1 MELTNQLILL
11 AGVLFTIS
19 VLATIVSPRVGAP
32 LLLVFLIIGMLA
44 GEDGPGGIHFDN
56 YPLANLAAIAALAVV
71 LFDGGMRT
79 RIEDFRVGLR
89 PALVLAT
96 KGTILTFVLVGA
108 FTTWLLDLSWAE
120 GLLLGAIVSSTDA
133 AATFSLL
140 QTSGMKLNQRVTA
153 TLEIE
158 SGTNDP
164 VAIFLTLGVIG
175 FLQAGTQWSVAE
187 PLWLLLLQFG
197 LGGAIGVYG
206 GRLLV
211 YSMNRLELAES
222 LYPIFALFGAFLIF
236 GVTAV
241 LEGSGFLAV
250 YLAGLTI
257 GNSRVH
263 AAAAVRRFLDGITW
277 MSQIGMFLILGLLV
291 TPRELLPVA
300 VPGLVVA
307 LVLIFIARPVAV
319 WACLL
324 PFRFPPREQLYISW
338 VGLRGTVPIVLAT
351 FPWVLGLENAAIF
364 FNITFFIVLVSLVL
378 QGWTAVPVAR
388 WLGLEV
394 PDSDAALRVRRVDF
408 DLPGSHGHEI
418 VSYRVAADSSA
429 RGLRLKELPLPET
442 ARVVGV
448 VRRGLMLPYREWG
461 VLQEGDNVS
470 LLTAQDDLP
479 ALDTLFR
486 RMPKVKL
493 PPEPHKQR
501 YFGDFE
507 IRPDAP
513 LEALAG
519 VYNLQLPAD
528 AHDATV
534 ADYIARVLP
543 RPVVGDRLKLGEIK
557 LVVKAMEEDRIVEIG
572 LHLGDD

>member
-11 AGVLFTIS
+11 AGVLFVIS
-19 VLATIVSPRVGAP
+19 ILATIVSPRVGAP

-44 GEDGPGGIHFDN
+44 GEDGPGGIVFNN
-56 YPLANLAAIAALAVV
+56 YPLANLAATAALAVV

-96 KGTILTFVLVGA
+96 KGTILTFAIVGSFA
-108 FTTWLLDLSWAE
+108 TWLLDLSWVE

-140 QTSGMKLNQRVTA
+140 QTSGMTLNQRVSA

-175 FLQAGTQWSVAE
+175 FLQAGADWSLTD
-187 PLWLLLLQFG
+187 PLLLLVLQFG
-197 LGGAIGVYG
+197 LGAAIGVYG

-211 YSMNRLELAES
+211 YALNRLELAES
-222 LYPIFALFGAFLIF
+222 LYPIFALFGGLLIF

-241 LEGSGFLAV
+241 LEGSGWLAV
-250 YLAGLTI
+250 YLAGLTL
-257 GNSRVH
+257 GNRRVH
-263 AAAAVRRFLDGITW
+263 GVAAIRRFHDGITW

-307 LVLIFIARPVAV
+307 LVLIFIARPLAV
-319 WACLL
+319 WISLL
-324 PFRFPPREQLYISW
+324 PFRFPPKEQLYVAW

-351 FPWVLGLENAAIF
+351 FPWVFGLENAALF

-378 QGWTAVPVAR
+378 QGWTAVPLAR
-388 WLGLEV
+388 GLGLEV
-394 PDSDAALRVRRVDF
+394 PDAPVRVRRIDF

-429 RGLRLKELPLPET
+429 RGLKLKDLPLPET
-442 ARVVGV
+442 ARVVCV
-448 VRRGLMLPYREWG
+448 VRRGLVQPYREWG

-470 LLTAQDDLP
+470 LLTEQDELP
-479 ALDTLFR
+479 ALDELFR
-486 RMPKVKL
+486 RQPKVQ
-493 PPEPHKQR
+493 PEPQKQR
-501 YFGDFE
+501 FFGDFE
-507 IRPDAP
+507 IKPEAS
-513 LEALAG
+513 LEALAA
-519 VYNLQLPAD
+519 VYNLKLPAD
-528 AHDATV
+528 AHDASV